1 MRFLDMR
8 HETARTAKFL
18 LVALFFAALA
28 GCTPETDDDF
38 SLARDK
44 YLGSWQCQ
52 DSDGAGY
59 HATISTG
66 SSDIEVVVNN
76 FFDLRGRVTAVVTEG
91 TITVNKQIMQ
101 GIQGTYH
108 CEGFGRLTQK
118 SGTHIIYWEKY
129 IANDDDITS
138 TFTKQ

>member
-1 MRFLDMR
+1 MNKHTKLFI
-8 HETARTAKFL
+8 KFL
-18 LVALFFAALA
+18 FVALFFAALA

-38 SLARDK
+38 SLPRDK
-44 YLGSWQCQ
+44 FIGSWQCL

-59 HATISTG
+59 HATISAG
-66 SSDIEVVVNN
+66 SSDIEVVITN
-76 FFDLRGRVTAVVTEG
+76 FFDLRGRVTAIITEG

-101 GIQGTYH
+101 GIQGTFH